1 MEALYIET
9 DKPIINNLT
18 VKASLWICQGYS
30 RERAPQC
37 HGTCKRP
44 SNSGTLPGWIAWSEL
59 IADSSSAESHLCPYL

>member
-1 MEALYIET
+1 MNMEALYIET

-44 SNSGTLPGWIAWSEL
+44 SNSGTLPG
-59 IADSSSAESHLCPYL
+59 